1 MTRTKLISL
10 TLSFIFLT
18 FLPVLHYSF
27 PREDA
32 KEAFVAAAAV
42 AEVRANLSKDADTAR
57 PIELKAP
64 AGAPLKRGANG
75 GFRCATCVILLGLV
89 ERWSIVNHKSVDQN
103 LAKFCRLV
111 PNKVCPKLV
120 FFIPLIFPHEISN

>member
-32 KEAFVAAAAV
+32 KEAFVAGKERV
-42 AEVRANLSKDADTAR
+42 VELSSISTSRVSLSQYLEPR
-57 PIELKAP
+57 PDVQ
-64 AGAPLKRGANG
+64 R
-75 GFRCATCVILLGLV
+75 
-89 ERWSIVNHKSVDQN
+89 
-103 LAKFCRLV
+103 LAFSLF
-111 PNKVCPKLV
+111 LA
-120 FFIPLIFPHEISN
+120 